1 MSEVSR
7 ELLIRLP
14 VDQEVY
20 AEQVASGD
28 VVQDA
33 TVATEIVA
41 FDQDRDTYQLEGAI
55 VFAAY
60 VQKASS
66 GDVVHVHQRLPF
78 LLRVPSSAQQAGV
91 LNVKSRLAGV
101 QLDVS
106 GEAWLHLG
114 GWLEVHG
121 LNGSQ
126 GYLFRCGA
134 QEVQETFP
142 AEEIAGPAGDVAFQA
157 ADVAPEP
164 ALRAEA
170 QEETGDPG
178 VPEKPTVEVVS
189 EARGGAQAADG
200 SAESA
205 GEVPP
210 SAQHHLAE
218 FDRFFPQT
226 GSADVENLGAELDGV
241 DRSDVVSAPAAQ
253 TPVASFEFVHQV
265 DDAMVDDAVV
275 DHAMVDDAMVDD
287 AMVDDAMV
295 DDAVV
300 DDAVV
305 GDAVVGDAV
314 VDDAVV
320 DAASDSRVEDS
331 TPEQRVEAPFD
342 QAVDAQA
349 DAQGPSEA
357 PQSLAADQTP
367 KVSFFAST
375 REEAVEATSSQEADR
390 DALPSEV
397 IPEPMLD
404 DLERHEGEAPKPQ
417 DKKLWSFVDF
427 NAPEPRHTLRFVI
440 VLEHE
445 SLETVAER
453 CGCLPSELER
463 ANPWLQG
470 QPEPGMALLVPERRA
485 MIQKVVQLN

>member
-78 LLRVPSSAQQAGV
+78 LLRVPVSAQQAGV

-101 QLDVS
+101 QLEVS
-106 GEAWLHLG
+106 GDAWLHLG

-121 LNGSQ
+121 LNGSK

-134 QEVQETFP
+134 QEVQEMFP
-142 AEEIAGPAGDVAFQA
+142 VEGAGNSANDIPLQVTADVAF
-157 ADVAPEP
+157 EP
-164 ALRAEA
+164 ALRGEA
-170 QEETGDPG
+170 HEETDPG
-178 VPEKPTVEVVS
+178 VKVQSAVEAVS
-189 EARGGAQAADG
+189 EARGGAEPADESTG
-200 SAESA
+200 GAEEAS
-205 GEVPP
+205 P
-210 SAQHHLAE
+210 SVQRDLAE
-218 FDRFFPQT
+218 FDRFLPET
-226 GSADVENLGAELDGV
+226 GPAEVTGEDGSQETADA
-241 DRSDVVSAPAAQ
+241 SDVSPVSASQA
-253 TPVASFEFVHQV
+253 PVASFEFVHQA
-265 DDAMVDDAVV
+265 DDVV
-275 DHAMVDDAMVDD
+275 FE
-287 AMVDDAMV
+287 
-295 DDAVV
+295 
-300 DDAVV
+300 
-305 GDAVVGDAV
+305 
-314 VDDAVV
+314 
-320 DAASDSRVEDS
+320 AARD
-331 TPEQRVEAPFD
+331 
-342 QAVDAQA
+342 
-349 DAQGPSEA
+349 SEA
-357 PQSLAADQTP
+357 PATSQEEPSVSERSEDVAEVRAETHVLGEEQEVVAADPAP
-367 KVSFFAST
+367 KVSFFASA
-375 REEAVEATSSQEADR
+375 RDEKAEVFAQQEVGVEAQVSVERAAELGQG
-390 DALPSEV
+390 DAA
-397 IPEPMLD
+397 
-404 DLERHEGEAPKPQ
+404 RHESEAPKPQ
-417 DKKLWSFVDF
+417 NKKLWSFVDF

-445 SLETVAER
+445 TLETVAER

-470 QPEPGMALLVPERRA
+470 QLEPGMALLVPERRVT
-485 MIQKVVQLN
+485 IHKVVQLN

>member
-78 LLRVPSSAQQAGV
+78 LLRVPVSAQQAGV

-101 QLDVS
+101 QLEVS
-106 GEAWLHLG
+106 SDAWLHLG

-121 LNGSQ
+121 LNGSK

-134 QEVQETFP
+134 QEVQEMFP
-142 AEEIAGPAGDVAFQA
+142 VEGAGNSANDIPLRVTADVAF
-157 ADVAPEP
+157 EP
-164 ALRAEA
+164 ALRGEAE
-170 QEETGDPG
+170 EETGTRAP
-178 VPEKPTVEVVS
+178 VPSTVEAVS
-189 EARGGAQAADG
+189 EARGGAEPADESTG
-200 SAESA
+200 GAEEAS
-205 GEVPP
+205 P
-210 SAQHHLAE
+210 SVQRDLAE
-218 FDRFFPQT
+218 FDRFLPEKGPAAVT
-226 GSADVENLGAELDGV
+226 GEDGSQETADA
-241 DRSDVVSAPAAQ
+241 SDVSPVSASQA
-253 TPVASFEFVHQV
+253 PVASFEFVHQA
-265 DDAMVDDAVV
+265 DDVV
-275 DHAMVDDAMVDD
+275 FE
-287 AMVDDAMV
+287 
-295 DDAVV
+295 
-300 DDAVV
+300 
-305 GDAVVGDAV
+305 
-314 VDDAVV
+314 
-320 DAASDSRVEDS
+320 AASDTDARATSQEEPSVSERSEDVAEVRAE
-331 TPEQRVEAPFD
+331 THVLGEEQEV
-342 QAVDAQA
+342 V
-349 DAQGPSEA
+349 
-357 PQSLAADQTP
+357 AADPAP
-367 KVSFFAST
+367 KVSFFASA
-375 REEAVEATSSQEADR
+375 RDEKAEVFAQQEVGVEAQVSVERAAELGQG
-390 DALPSEV
+390 DAA
-397 IPEPMLD
+397 
-404 DLERHEGEAPKPQ
+404 RHESEAPKPQ
-417 DKKLWSFVDF
+417 NKKLWSFVDF

-445 SLETVAER
+445 TLETVAER

-470 QPEPGMALLVPERRA
+470 QLEPGMALLVPERRVT
-485 MIQKVVQLN
+485 IQKVVQLN

>member
-60 VQKASS
+60 VQKVSN

-78 LLRVPSSAQQAGV
+78 LLRVPVSAQQAGV

-101 QLDVS
+101 QLEVS
-106 GEAWLHLG
+106 GDAWLHLG

-134 QEVQETFP
+134 QEVQEMSSS
-142 AEEIAGPAGDVAFQA
+142 EEARRGASEVPPQDA
-157 ADVAPEP
+157 ADAELEP
-164 ALRAEA
+164 ALRGEPHEGTDANGAVSPTIEA
-170 QEETGDPG
+170 
-178 VPEKPTVEVVS
+178 VS
-189 EARGGAQAADG
+189 EARGGAESQAV
-200 SAESA
+200 SA
-205 GEVPP
+205 GDADEGLPAV
-210 SAQHHLAE
+210 QRNLAE
-218 FDRFFPQT
+218 FDRFLPDAGPQQ
-226 GSADVENLGAELDGV
+226 AAEEGALLEP
-241 DRSDVVSAPAAQ
+241 VVSDDPLLASQA
-253 TPVASFEFVHQV
+253 PVASFDFVHQA
-265 DDAMVDDAVV
+265 DDVVLEAAGEADAGEAAKEVQVV
-275 DHAMVDDAMVDD
+275 SAR
-287 AMVDDAMV
+287 
-295 DDAVV
+295 
-300 DDAVV
+300 
-305 GDAVVGDAV
+305 
-314 VDDAVV
+314 
-320 DAASDSRVEDS
+320 SEDS
-331 TPEQRVEAPFD
+331 AEDSAERDFGEAEK
-342 QAVDAQA
+342 V
-349 DAQGPSEA
+349 
-357 PQSLAADQTP
+357 LAADKTP
-367 KVSFFAST
+367 KVSFFASE
-375 REEAVEATSSQEADR
+375 RGDKGAASAQEEARAEGQVSTEGAALTEAEA
-390 DALPSEV
+390 A
-397 IPEPMLD
+397 
-404 DLERHEGEAPKPQ
+404 RHESEAPKPQ

-440 VLEHE
+440 VLENE
-445 SLETVAER
+445 TLETVAER

-470 QPEPGMALLVPERRA
+470 PLEPGMALLVPERRVT
-485 MIQKVVQLN
+485 IQKVVQLS

>member
-226 GSADVENLGAELDGV
+226 GPADVENLGAELDGV
-241 DRSDVVSAPAAQ
+241 DGSDVVSAPAAQ
-253 TPVASFEFVHQV
+253 TPVASFEFVYQ
-265 DDAMVDDAVV
+265 
-275 DHAMVDDAMVDD
+275 
-287 AMVDDAMV
+287 VDDAMV

-305 GDAVVGDAV
+305 DDAV